1 MAEQTSLMEKMG
13 NAVARVRLLEREKD
27 EAVARI
33 RLLEREVNELKAMI
47 AMAESK
53 VEEILRPA
61 SVPQTGGPH
70 TAGREPQPV
79 AGRGTTQTEA
89 DLPRPYKQP
98 F

>member
-1 MAEQTSLMEKMG
+1 MVEQTSLIDKMG
-13 NAVARVRLLEREKD
+13 NAVAHVRLLERERD

-33 RLLEREVNELKAMI
+33 RLLEREVNEFKATI

-53 VEEILRPA
+53 VEEMLRPA
-61 SVPQTGGPH
+61 STSQTGVPH

>member
-1 MAEQTSLMEKMG
+1 MVEQTSLIDKMG
-13 NAVARVRLLEREKD
+13 NAVARVRLLERERD

-33 RLLEREVNELKAMI
+33 RALEREVNEFKATI

-61 SVPQTGGPH
+61 SASQTGH